1 MVAAVFRLSVG
12 ASTGRDYTVRAER
25 AASVPDPNGPGAEIA
40 STLGDNRAIVCTCAS
55 AHTFS
60 SSGNDMRFRLAYAI
74 SLALTAAAAYGQGY
88 PTKPV
93 RLVVGFTPGGGV
105 DINARLLAPKLT
117 EYLGQQVIVDNRPGA
132 GTNIA
137 NEFVARAAPDG
148 YTLLVNTAALAI
160 NMSLYKKVNFDA
172 IKDFAPISVFSQSPN
187 ILTVHPSLSVSG
199 VKDLVALAKAKP
211 GALNFS
217 SAGSG
222 TTQHLTGELFKLRT
236 GTNIVHVPYKGSAPS
251 LTALL
256 SGEVEM
262 TFANIPAISAHV
274 KAKRLRALAN
284 AGEKR
289 SDQLPDVP
297 TLRESGIKGV
307 EVVVWYGVL
316 APAGTPAEIVKLL
329 ANTISKAARAPDTSK
344 LLIDQGAEPVGNSP
358 EEFAKLLRQELTRW
372 AEVIKVSGAR
382 AD

>member
-1 MVAAVFRLSVG
+1 MRVRSACAVL
-12 ASTGRDYTVRAER
+12 
-25 AASVPDPNGPGAEIA
+25 
-40 STLGDNRAIVCTCAS
+40 
-55 AHTFS
+55 
-60 SSGNDMRFRLAYAI
+60 
-74 SLALTAAAAYGQGY
+74 LALTPFIVHAQSY

-117 EYLGQQVIVDNRPGA
+117 EYFGQQVIVDNRPGA

-137 NEFVARAAPDG
+137 NEFVAKAAPDG

-187 ILTVHPSLSVSG
+187 ILTVHPSLPVKG
-199 VKDLVALAKAKP
+199 VNDLVALAKAKP
-211 GALNFS
+211 GAMNFS
-217 SAGSG
+217 SAGAG

-236 GTNIVHVPYKGSAPS
+236 GTNFVHVPYKGSAPS

-256 SGEVEM
+256 SGEVEL
-262 TFANIPAISAHV
+262 TFANIPAISGHV

-284 AGEKR
+284 AGDKR

-297 TLRESGIKGV
+297 TLREAGIKGV

-316 APAGTPAEIVKLL
+316 APAATPAEIVNSLSG
-329 ANTISKAARAPDTSK
+329 AIAKAARSPDTRQR
-344 LLIDQGAEPVGNSP
+344 LIEQGAEPVGNSP
-358 EEFAKLLRQELTRW
+358 QEFAKLMREELTRW
-372 AEVIKVSGAR
+372 AEVVKVSGAK